1 MLEEGRGHRCWE
13 SDMDTDYDLPPS
25 SPLPP
30 PPSLL
35 PPPSSPLHVHSW
47 LDSAKS
53 QEEVSI
59 CVTCCVVSNS
69 DILSSLSLPPS

>member
-13 SDMDTDYDLPPS
+13 SDMDTDYDLPPP
-25 SPLPP
+25 SPLPLPSSPP

-35 PPPSSPLHVHSW
+35 PHVHSW